1 MNQQCTQLMLSRLTV
16 VDFLKALQDP
26 VAMATTLPSAASTTR
41 LPLPS
46 LLGFSVYRP
55 VEWLFSYNY
64 SRILHSMRFIIQEL
78 KTLKN
83 IFKAVDSIC
92 LPNLF
97 LLNINANSATEIIL
111 RRSIN

>member
-26 VAMATTLPSAASTTR
+26 VAMATALPSAASTTR

-64 SRILHSMRFIIQEL
+64 SRILHSMHTRKIL

-97 LLNINANSATEIIL
+97 LQNINSANSATEIIL